1 MIGEVVSSLRNQG
14 GTRVRAALVG
24 DERMATADLATHD
37 DPGLFG
43 PGSVAWR
50 VHAESSMLIGGLRAL
65 LLQTLHPLALAGV
78 ADHSVYRQDPWG
90 RLHRTARFIGATTY
104 GNTATAEQIIARIR
118 AIHAQ
123 VTGVAPDGTPYEA
136 NDPHLL
142 LWVHITE
149 IDSFLRA
156 YDRYAPGRLTD
167 DERDR
172 YVAEMAGIGRRLGA
186 ENVPTSWVELAECLE
201 SFRSECEPGPQ
212 ARESVRFLLMPPVP
226 FLLRGP
232 YGLIGA
238 ASVGL
243 LPAWARHQLRLP
255 LPPGLDPLAIRPAT
269 ALLTRSIGWLL
280 NEETVNRHD
289 DKLLTA

>member
-1 MIGEVVSSLRNQG
+1 
-14 GTRVRAALVG
+14 
-24 DERMATADLATHD
+24 MATADLATHD

-104 GNTATAEQIIARIR
+104 GNTATAEQIITRIR

-156 YDRYAPGRLTD
+156 YDRYA
-167 DERDR
+167 
-172 YVAEMAGIGRRLGA
+172 
-186 ENVPTSWVELAECLE
+186 
-201 SFRSECEPGPQ
+201 
-212 ARESVRFLLMPPVP
+212 
-226 FLLRGP
+226 
-232 YGLIGA
+232 
-238 ASVGL
+238 
-243 LPAWARHQLRLP
+243 
-255 LPPGLDPLAIRPAT
+255 
-269 ALLTRSIGWLL
+269 
-280 NEETVNRHD
+280 
-289 DKLLTA
+289 